1 MMAAPFDTADDHNAW
16 LTLSQ
21 AAHFLDVHPTT
32 LRRWANNGDIP
43 AMVTPGGHRRF
54 AATDLARFARERSA
68 LRNVQG
74 IAGLWATKALA
85 HTRQEVNN
93 HRADSWLA
101 RYDEKERDHNR
112 PLGQQLMG
120 LTLQYLSSESSE
132 DNSASI
138 LEEAKRIGRLYAHN
152 ALAQGLSLRATLEA
166 SIFFRDKLV
175 ETALQLPE
183 TANIR
188 PEANMRLLRRVN
200 ELLNAVHLAAVEVFE
215 NGHSTNDMPDAAVAG
230 DPPPANPPDAPTS

>member
-1 MMAAPFDTADDHNAW
+1 MTTPPPEKPDDNNAW

-21 AAHFLDVHPTT
+21 AARFLDVHPTT
-32 LRRWANNGDIP
+32 LRRWANNGDLP

-54 AATDLARFARERSA
+54 AAADLARFARERSA

-85 HTRQEVNN
+85 EARQGVVT
-93 HRADSWLA
+93 HRHKGWLA
-101 RYDEKERDHNR
+101 HFDGEGRSRNR

-132 DNSASI
+132 ENSASI
-138 LEEAKRIGRLYAHN
+138 LEEARRIGRLYAHN
-152 ALAQGLSLRATLEA
+152 ALEQGMSLRATLEA
-166 SIFFRDKLV
+166 WMFFRDSLI

-188 PEANMRLLRRVN
+188 PEANLRLLRRVN
-200 ELLNAVHLAAVEVFE
+200 ALLNAVHLAAVEVYE
-215 NGHSTNDMPDAAVAG
+215 GNGLHDLPS
-230 DPPPANPPDAPTS
+230 ANPPLEPPTP

>member
-1 MMAAPFDTADDHNAW
+1 MAALPDPHDNPNAW

-21 AAHFLDVHPTT
+21 AARFLDVHPTT

-43 AMVTPGGHRRF
+43 TMVTPGGHRRF

-85 HTRQEVNN
+85 LTRQEVTS
-93 HRADSWLA
+93 HRREGWLA
-101 RYDEKERDHNR
+101 QYDEEGRNNNR

-120 LTLQYLSSESSE
+120 LTLQYLSSESNE
-132 DNSASI
+132 ENSADI
-138 LEEAKRIGRLYAHN
+138 LEEAKRIGRLYARN
-152 ALAQGLSLRATLEA
+152 ALEQGLSLRSTLEA
-166 SIFFRDKLV
+166 SMFFRDKLI

-215 NGHSTNDMPDAAVAG
+215 NGASDDTAAPPTTPAG
-230 DPPPANPPDAPTS
+230 NGDAPTS

>member
-1 MMAAPFDTADDHNAW
+1 MTTLPPDTPDHDDAW

-21 AAHFLDVHPTT
+21 AARFLDVHPTT
-32 LRRWANNGDIP
+32 LRRWANNGDIQ

-68 LRNVQG
+68 LRNVHG

-85 HTRQEVNN
+85 EARQGVVT
-93 HRADSWLA
+93 HRRAEWLA
-101 RYDEKERDHNR
+101 QFDEEGRSRNR

-132 DNSASI
+132 ENSASI
-138 LEEAKRIGRLYAHN
+138 LEEARRIGRLYAHN
-152 ALAQGLSLRATLEA
+152 ALEQGLTLRATLEA
-166 SIFFRDKLV
+166 SMFFRDSLI

-200 ELLNAVHLAAVEVFE
+200 ALLNAVHLAAVEVYE
-215 NGHSTNDMPDAAVAG
+215 NGGAADSPLI
-230 DPPPANPPDAPTS
+230 DPPAG

>member
-1 MMAAPFDTADDHNAW
+1 MTSLPDKPDNPNAW

-21 AAHFLDVHPTT
+21 AARFLDVHPTT

-43 AMVTPGGHRRF
+43 TMVTPGGHRRF
-54 AATDLARFARERSA
+54 AAVDLARFARERSA

-85 HTRQEVNN
+85 LTRQEVNS
-93 HRADSWLA
+93 HRREGWLA
-101 RYDEKERDHNR
+101 HYDDEERNQNR

-132 DNSASI
+132 ENSAEI
-138 LEEAKRIGRLYAHN
+138 LEEAKRIGRLYAQN
-152 ALAQGLSLRATLEA
+152 ALSQGLSLRSTLEA
-166 SIFFRDKLV
+166 SMFFRDKLI

-215 NGHSTNDMPDAAVAG
+215 NGAAAGDAA
-230 DPPPANPPDAPTS
+230 PPPAPLSDADAPSS